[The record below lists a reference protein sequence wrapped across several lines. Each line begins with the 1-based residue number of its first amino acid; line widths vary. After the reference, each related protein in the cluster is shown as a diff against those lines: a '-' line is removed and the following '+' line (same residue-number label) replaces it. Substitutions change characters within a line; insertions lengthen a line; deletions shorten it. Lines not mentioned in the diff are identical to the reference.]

1 MICNLRHLRRP
12 LVYHHRQAPTS
23 RQGRNLLLMQAKQGK
38 EGAMITK
45 PMTSPALHILG
56 LSAEIYAPVCSLSCK
71 VVSLLAGAQ
80 GRKGSSNVVLKSR
93 RKVKSTKG
101 SVEGAELNGNHPG
114 DCP

>member
-1 MICNLRHLRRP
+1 
-12 LVYHHRQAPTS
+12 
-23 RQGRNLLLMQAKQGK
+23 MQAKQSK
-38 EGAMITK
+38 EGAMITE
-45 PMTSPALHILG
+45 PTTSSAQYVPG
-56 LSAEIYAPVCSLSCK
+56 LSVEIYAPDCSLSCQ
-71 VVSLLAGAQ
+71 VGPLLAGAQ